1 MTLFGTLA
9 SLILVLRTRK
19 FYKSDIYKKLREEV
33 KAAKTRQAIGQDGVG
48 MLVVT

>member
-19 FYKSDIYKKLREEV
+19 YYKSDIYKKFQEEV
-33 KAAKTRQAIGQDGVG
+33 KAAETRQAIGQDGVG
-48 MLVVT
+48 ISVVT